1 MLIATLVISGLGIG
15 LGLMLGV
22 AARAFAVEENPLT
35 KQVEQM
41 MPGSQC
47 GQCGFPGCSAAASA
61 MVEGSA
67 PVTCCPP
74 GGRALAEKLAS
85 LLGVGL
91 DAAGAMAMPMVAAIE
106 EATCTGCTRCYR
118 ACPTDAIVGAN
129 GQIHVVLQAA
139 CTGCGNCAE
148 ACPEDCVKL
157 QPESVTLD
165 TWHWTKPQ
173 AA

>member
-61 MVEGSA
+61 MVEGAA

-91 DAAGAMAMPMVAAIE
+91 DAAGASW
-106 EATCTGCTRCYR
+106 TCTSPRPSYCRRRSIRRRRSRATR
-118 ACPTDAIVGAN
+118 
-129 GQIHVVLQAA
+129 
-139 CTGCGNCAE
+139 
-148 ACPEDCVKL
+148 
-157 QPESVTLD
+157 
-165 TWHWTKPQ
+165 
-173 AA
+173 